1 MRLILFITYFIITVL
16 SQAVKPTYA
25 DVSAVPATQN
35 QPEVQVI
42 ELLDWSKIFNF
53 LLDLKE
59 NALNKV
65 LSVYELLFSKIIATV
80 FVVWQF
86 IIQSVDILVF
96 ILTLSVPLILFGYEQ
111 IKSARKE
118 DKNNLAHKETQDKID
133 GLLNRSPVNVNQIVL
148 PPVSSLIVGLNH
160 SFDMSEDAIKQDIIN
175 LNKHIHL
182 NEHDDVAFN
191 NRGLRHL
198 HLKDYQNAILD
209 INKAIKLNPTMP
221 VYFYNLGLVYLN
233 SEDLI
238 NAEINFKEAIK
249 INESIAA
256 FHNELGL
263 VRLRHQKFD
272 KALKNFNRAI
282 MLNKKLFI
290 PFKNRAFVKYRLKKY
305 ASSIKDYSRAL
316 KIKDDDF
323 RIYLNRGHLYLLL
336 EDFENGIRDLTIF
349 INQIDKKKFPSD
361 FSIALLNRGHAYER
375 LDKLSEALEDMQV
388 AEGLGIHLAEVYLT
402 NARIFF
408 KQEKFTEAKNQIELI
423 YKSDSD
429 YKKDKVLVEII
440 KINYSLGEFDEV
452 IALSDELLIYEPDDF
467 TANCYRGL
475 ANVRLEK
482 IEESIKDF
490 EKLVSKHPDSAE
502 GLTNL
507 GFAKAES
514 GDFVGARECLVKAR
528 ELFHLQNRPL
538 DVEDIN
544 FNISQLDEMNSI
556 PNSPES
562 DA

>member
-1 MRLILFITYFIITVL
+1 M
-16 SQAVKPTYA
+16 
-25 DVSAVPATQN
+25 
-35 QPEVQVI
+35 
-42 ELLDWSKIFNF
+42 
-53 LLDLKE
+53 
-59 NALNKV
+59 
-65 LSVYELLFSKIIATV
+65 
-80 FVVWQF
+80 
-86 IIQSVDILVF
+86 
-96 ILTLSVPLILFGYEQ
+96 
-111 IKSARKE
+111 
-118 DKNNLAHKETQDKID
+118 
-133 GLLNRSPVNVNQIVL
+133 
-148 PPVSSLIVGLNH
+148 
-160 SFDMSEDAIKQDIIN
+160 
-175 LNKHIHL
+175 
-182 NEHDDVAFN
+182 
-191 NRGLRHL
+191 
-198 HLKDYQNAILD
+198 
-209 INKAIKLNPTMP
+209 
-221 VYFYNLGLVYLN
+221 
-233 SEDLI
+233 
-238 NAEINFKEAIK
+238 
-249 INESIAA
+249 
-256 FHNELGL
+256 
-263 VRLRHQKFD
+263 
-272 KALKNFNRAI
+272 
-282 MLNKKLFI
+282 
-290 PFKNRAFVKYRLKKY
+290 
-305 ASSIKDYSRAL
+305 
-316 KIKDDDF
+316 
-323 RIYLNRGHLYLLL
+323 
-336 EDFENGIRDLTIF
+336 
-349 INQIDKKKFPSD
+349 
-361 FSIALLNRGHAYER
+361 LNRGHAYER

-452 IALSDELLIYEPDDF
+452 IARSDELLIYEPDDF

-490 EKLVSKHPDSAE
+490 EKLVSKHLDSAE